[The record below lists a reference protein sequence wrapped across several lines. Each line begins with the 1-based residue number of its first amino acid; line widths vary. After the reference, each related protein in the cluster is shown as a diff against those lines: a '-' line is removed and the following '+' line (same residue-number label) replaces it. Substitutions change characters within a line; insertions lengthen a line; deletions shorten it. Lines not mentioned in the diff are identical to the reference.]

1 MDNYEEIIDNFSFD
15 DDYGEDGIK
24 VPIVSIQDLNL
35 VSNNFYSINLDNED
49 LVTSIAKASKTNGI
63 FAVFQLKTNRKSIS
77 SAKSVHEIG
86 ILAEIESIVPNNKY
100 MKMNFR
106 TLSKVYLTNVFKNDG
121 IVYGDLIK
129 LNDENDYSFDNPEN
143 ITYSEVVKSSLD
155 KLNALI
161 MESQSSKD
169 RIAPSTVDYD
179 VFLDSI
185 FSRLDIDKKITQDY
199 NNALD
204 KKERTKIV
212 IDTINKSIVTIE
224 VLQTLQDKTK
234 DAMDKNQR
242 DYILHEQLKI
252 IKNELNADKS
262 GAKNIFDAYRSD
274 IKKLKAPKEVE
285 EKAFKEIEKLEQTPV
300 TSPDYPST
308 LQYIELIKDLPWNTR
323 TKDTKDLKLAKEILD
338 RDHYGLKDVKD
349 RILEYLAI
357 LNNKKA
363 IKGSIICFVGP
374 PGVGKTSIAN
384 SIANATNRNF
394 VRMSLGG
401 IKDEADI
408 RGHMRT
414 YVGSMPGRIISLM
427 KKAKS
432 KNPVFLFDEID
443 KIGQDFRGDPSSA
456 LLEVLDSSQNSDF
469 TDRYLELPYDLSEV
483 LFITTANSLDTIPEA
498 LLDRLEIIRIEGY
511 TDEEK
516 LNIAKKYLVP
526 KSLENAGLSK
536 DAIKFDDEAL
546 YRLIDNYTRE
556 SGVRE
561 LERKI
566 QSIIRKLVYKKYMD
580 DDLEKKVD
588 VKTVDKLLEGPI
600 FEYNLVD
607 KEDSVGKAVGLAWTR
622 VGGDTINVEAQLM
635 PGDGKLNITGNL
647 GKVMQESCQLA
658 ISYLKANYEYFNI
671 DKKKFKDYDI
681 HVHVPEGAIPKDG
694 PSAGI
699 TITTAILSA
708 LTDQK
713 INRYFAMTGE
723 ITLLGNVLAIGGLK
737 EKALAAKRMKIR
749 DLILPMENKKD
760 FEKLPKNI
768 KESLN
773 VHYVNNFK
781 ELSKII
787 FIDGDKDA

>member
-143 ITYSEVVKSSLD
+143 ITYSEVVKSALD

-169 RIAPSTVDYD
+169 RIVPSTVDYD

-308 LQYIELIKDLPWNTR
+308 LQYIELIKDLPWNAR

-580 DDLEKKVD
+580 DDLVKKVD

-787 FIDGDKDA
+787 FIDGDNDA

>member
-129 LNDENDYSFDNPEN
+129 LNDENDYAFDNPEN

-169 RIAPSTVDYD
+169 RIIPSTVDYNM
-179 VFLDSI
+179 FLNSI

-580 DDLEKKVD
+580 DDLVKEVD

-773 VHYVNNFK
+773 VHYVNYFK

>member
-169 RIAPSTVDYD
+169 RIVPSTVDYN

-580 DDLEKKVD
+580 DDLVKKVD

>member
-106 TLSKVYLTNVFKNDG
+106 TLTKVYLTNVFKNDG

-143 ITYSEVVKSSLD
+143 ITYSEVVKSALD

-169 RIAPSTVDYD
+169 RIVPSTVNYD

-185 FSRLDIDKKITQDY
+185 FSRLDIDKKITQEY

-224 VLQTLQDKTK
+224 VLQTLQDQTK
-234 DAMDKNQR
+234 EAMDKNQR

-308 LQYIELIKDLPWNTR
+308 LQYIELIKDLPWNAR

-498 LLDRLEIIRIEGY
+498 LLDRFEIIRIEGY

-580 DDLEKKVD
+580 DDLVKKVD

-768 KESLN
+768 RESLN

>member
-143 ITYSEVVKSSLD
+143 ITYSEVVKSALD

-169 RIAPSTVDYD
+169 RIVTSTVDYN

-357 LNNKKA
+357 LNNRKA

-580 DDLEKKVD
+580 DDLVKEVD

-607 KEDSVGKAVGLAWTR
+607 KQDSVGKAVGLAWTR

>member
-106 TLSKVYLTNVFKNDG
+106 TLTKVYLTNVFKNDG

-143 ITYSEVVKSSLD
+143 ITYSEVVKSALD

-169 RIAPSTVDYD
+169 RIVPSTVNYD

-338 RDHYGLKDVKD
+338 RDHYGLKDVKN

-580 DDLEKKVD
+580 DDLVKKVD

-768 KESLN
+768 RESLN

>member
-24 VPIVSIQDLNL
+24 VPVVSIQDLNL

-106 TLSKVYLTNVFKNDG
+106 TLSKVYLTNVFKNDS

-143 ITYSEVVKSSLD
+143 ITYSEVVKSALD

-169 RIAPSTVDYD
+169 RIVPSTVDYN

-185 FSRLDIDKKITQDY
+185 FSRLDINKKITQDY

-580 DDLEKKVD
+580 DDLVKEVD

-607 KEDSVGKAVGLAWTR
+607 KDDSVGKAVGLAWTR

-647 GKVMQESCQLA
+647 GKVMQESCQIA

>member
-143 ITYSEVVKSSLD
+143 ITYSEVVKSALD

-169 RIAPSTVDYD
+169 RIVPSTVDYN

-580 DDLEKKVD
+580 DDLVKEVD

-607 KEDSVGKAVGLAWTR
+607 KDDSVGKAVGLAWTR

>member
-143 ITYSEVVKSSLD
+143 ITYSEVVKSALD

-169 RIAPSTVDYD
+169 RIVPSTVDYNM
-179 VFLDSI
+179 FLDSI

-588 VKTVDKLLEGPI
+588 IKTVDKLLEGPI

-737 EKALAAKRMKIR
+737 EKTLAAKRMKIR

-787 FIDGDKDA
+787 FIDGDNDA

>member
-49 LVTSIAKASKTNGI
+49 LVTSIAKASKTSGI

-143 ITYSEVVKSSLD
+143 ITYSEAVKSALD

-169 RIAPSTVDYD
+169 RIVPSNVDYN

-252 IKNELNADKS
+252 IKNELKADKS

-274 IKKLKAPKEVE
+274 IKKLKAPNEVE

-308 LQYIELIKDLPWNTR
+308 LQYIELIKDLPWNNR

-580 DDLEKKVD
+580 DDLVKKVD

-607 KEDSVGKAVGLAWTR
+607 KDDSVGKAVGLAWTR

>member
-143 ITYSEVVKSSLD
+143 ITYSEVVKSALD

-169 RIAPSTVDYD
+169 RIVPSTVDYN

-212 IDTINKSIVTIE
+212 IDTIDKSIVTIE

-580 DDLEKKVD
+580 DELVKKVD

-607 KEDSVGKAVGLAWTR
+607 KQDSVGKAVGLAWTR

>member
-338 RDHYGLKDVKD
+338 RGHYGLKDVKD

-498 LLDRLEIIRIEGY
+498 LLDRLEIISIEGY

-580 DDLEKKVD
+580 DDLVKKVD

-773 VHYVNNFK
+773 VHYVKNFK

>member
-143 ITYSEVVKSSLD
+143 ITYSEVVKSALD

-169 RIAPSTVDYD
+169 RIVPSTVDYN

-185 FSRLDIDKKITQDY
+185 FSRLDIDKKNTQDY

-212 IDTINKSIVTIE
+212 IETINKSIVTIE

-580 DDLEKKVD
+580 DDLVKKVD

>member
-15 DDYGEDGIK
+15 DDYEEDGIK
-24 VPIVSIQDLNL
+24 APIVSIENLNL
-35 VSNNFYSINLDNED
+35 VSNNFYSVNLDNED
-49 LVTSIAKASKTNGI
+49 LVNSIAKASKTNGI
-63 FAVFQLKTNRKSIS
+63 FAVYQLKANRKTIS
-77 SAKSVHEIG
+77 STKSVYEIG
-86 ILAEIESIVPNNKY
+86 VLAEIESIVPNNKY

-106 TLSKVYLTNVFKNDG
+106 TLSKVYLTDVFKSDG
-121 IVYGDLIK
+121 IVYGHLIK

-143 ITYSEVVKSSLD
+143 ITYSGVVKSALD

-161 MESQSSKD
+161 MENQSSKD
-169 RIAPSTVDYD
+169 RIEPNTVDYN

-185 FSRLDIDKKITQDY
+185 FSRLDIDKKITQEY
-199 NNALD
+199 INAND

-224 VLQTLQDKTK
+224 VLKTLQDKTK
-234 DAMDKNQR
+234 DAMDKNQK

-262 GAKNIFDAYRSD
+262 GAKNIFDVYRND

-285 EKAFKEIEKLEQTPV
+285 EKAFKEIEKLEQTPL

-526 KSLENAGLSK
+526 KSLENAGLNK
-536 DAIKFDDEAL
+536 DAIKFEDEAL

-561 LERKI
+561 LERKV
-566 QSIIRKLVYKKYMD
+566 QSIIRKLVYKKYME
-580 DDLEKKVD
+580 DDLIKKVD

-607 KEDSVGKAVGLAWTR
+607 KQDSVGKAVGLAWTR

-658 ISYLKANYEYFNI
+658 ISYLKANYEYYNI
-671 DKKKFKDYDI
+671 DKKKFKDFDI

-708 LTDQK
+708 LTNQK

-737 EKALAAKRMKIR
+737 EKALAAKRMRIK

>member
-106 TLSKVYLTNVFKNDG
+106 TLTKVYLTNVFKNDG

-143 ITYSEVVKSSLD
+143 ITYSEVVKSALD

-169 RIAPSTVDYD
+169 RIVPSTVNYD

-274 IKKLKAPKEVE
+274 IKKLKVPKEVE

-580 DDLEKKVD
+580 DDLVKKVE

-635 PGDGKLNITGNL
+635 PGDGKLNVTGNL

>member
-106 TLSKVYLTNVFKNDG
+106 TLSKVYLTNAFKNDG

-129 LNDENDYSFDNPEN
+129 LNDDNDYSFDNPEN
-143 ITYSEVVKSSLD
+143 ITYSEVVKSALD

-169 RIAPSTVDYD
+169 RIVPSTVDYN

-580 DDLEKKVD
+580 DELVKKVD

-768 KESLN
+768 RESLN

>member
-106 TLSKVYLTNVFKNDG
+106 TLTKVYLTNVFKNDG

-143 ITYSEVVKSSLD
+143 ITYSEVVKSALD

-169 RIAPSTVDYD
+169 RIVPSTVNYD

-262 GAKNIFDAYRSD
+262 GAKNIFDAYRSE

-338 RDHYGLKDVKD
+338 RDHYGLKDVKN

-580 DDLEKKVD
+580 DDLVKKVD

>member
-169 RIAPSTVDYD
+169 RIVPSTVDYN

-185 FSRLDIDKKITQDY
+185 FSRLDIDKKITQEY

-224 VLQTLQDKTK
+224 VLQTLQDQTK
-234 DAMDKNQR
+234 EAMDKNQR

-262 GAKNIFDAYRSD
+262 GAKKIFDAYRSD

-308 LQYIELIKDLPWNTR
+308 LQYIELIKDLPWNAR

-580 DDLEKKVD
+580 DDLVKEVD

>member
-106 TLSKVYLTNVFKNDG
+106 TLTKVYLTNVFKNDG

-169 RIAPSTVDYD
+169 RIVPSTVDYD

-580 DDLEKKVD
+580 DDLVKKVD

-787 FIDGDKDA
+787 FIDGDNDA

>member
-143 ITYSEVVKSSLD
+143 ITYSEVVKSALD

-169 RIAPSTVDYD
+169 RIVPSNVDYN

-274 IKKLKAPKEVE
+274 IKKLKAPNEVE

-308 LQYIELIKDLPWNTR
+308 LQYIELIKDLPWNNR

-580 DDLEKKVD
+580 DELVKKVD

>member
-169 RIAPSTVDYD
+169 RIIPSTVDYN

-252 IKNELNADKS
+252 IKNELNANKS

-274 IKKLKAPKEVE
+274 IKELKAPKEVV

-308 LQYIELIKDLPWNTR
+308 LQYIELIKDLPWNAR

-580 DDLEKKVD
+580 DDLVKEVE

-768 KESLN
+768 RESLN

>member
-143 ITYSEVVKSSLD
+143 ITYSEVVKSALD

-169 RIAPSTVDYD
+169 RIVPSTVDYNM
-179 VFLDSI
+179 FLDSI

>member
-143 ITYSEVVKSSLD
+143 ITYSEVVKSALD

-169 RIAPSTVDYD
+169 RIVPSNVDYN

-274 IKKLKAPKEVE
+274 IKKLKAPNEVE

-308 LQYIELIKDLPWNTR
+308 LQYIELIKDLPWNNR

-516 LNIAKKYLVP
+516 LNIAKKYLVL

-580 DDLEKKVD
+580 DELVKKVD

-607 KEDSVGKAVGLAWTR
+607 KDDSVGKAVGLAWTR

>member
-143 ITYSEVVKSSLD
+143 ITYSEVVKSALD

-169 RIAPSTVDYD
+169 RIVPSTVDYN

-274 IKKLKAPKEVE
+274 IKKLKAPKEVA

-580 DDLEKKVD
+580 DDLVKKVD

>member
-106 TLSKVYLTNVFKNDG
+106 TLTKVYLTNVFKNDG

-143 ITYSEVVKSSLD
+143 ITYSEVVKSALD

-169 RIAPSTVDYD
+169 RIVPSTVNYD

-274 IKKLKAPKEVE
+274 IKKLNVPKEVE

-580 DDLEKKVD
+580 DDLVKKVD

>member
-129 LNDENDYSFDNPEN
+129 LNDENDYSFDNPEI
-143 ITYSEVVKSSLD
+143 ITYSEVVKSALD

-169 RIAPSTVDYD
+169 RIVPSTVNYD

-285 EKAFKEIEKLEQTPV
+285 EKTFKEIEKLEQTPV

-580 DDLEKKVD
+580 DDLVKKVD

>member
-1 MDNYEEIIDNFSFD
+1 MDKYDEIIDNYSFLD
-15 DDYGEDGIK
+15 DNDENTFK
-24 VPIVSIQDLNL
+24 VPIVSI
-35 VSNNFYSINLDNED
+35 NNINIVPNNYYSVNLDNED
-49 LVTSIAKASKTNGI
+49 LVSAIAKASNTNGV
-63 FAVFQLKTNRKSIS
+63 FAIFQLKANRKSIS
-77 SAKSVHEIG
+77 SIKSVNELG
-86 ILAEIESIVPNNKY
+86 VLAEIESISPNNKF

-106 TLSKVYLTNVFKNDG
+106 TLSKVYLTNVFKSEG
-121 IVYGDLIK
+121 INYGHLVK
-129 LNDENDYSFDNPEN
+129 LNDINDYSFDNPEN
-143 ITYSEVVKSSLD
+143 KSYYEVINSALD

-161 MESQSSKD
+161 MDSQSSKD
-169 RIAPSTVDYD
+169 RIVPNKIDYNI
-179 VFLDSI
+179 FLDSI
-185 FSRLDIDKKITQDY
+185 FSRLDIDKKLTQEY
-199 NNALD
+199 LNAVD

-212 IDTINKSIVTIE
+212 IDTINKSVVTIE
-224 VLQTLQDKTK
+224 VLKTLQDKTK
-234 DAMDKNQR
+234 EAMDKNQK

-262 GAKNIFDAYRSD
+262 GAKNIFDAYRND

-285 EKAFKEIEKLEQTPV
+285 EKALKEIDKLEQTPL

-308 LQYIELIKDLPWNTR
+308 LQYIELIKDLPWNKR
-323 TKDTKDLKLAKEILD
+323 TDDTKDLKYAKEMLD
-338 RDHYGLKDVKD
+338 KDHYGLKDVKD

-357 LNNKKA
+357 LNNTKA

-401 IKDEADI
+401 IRDEADI

-456 LLEVLDSSQNSDF
+456 LLEVLDSSQNKDF

-498 LLDRLEIIRIEGY
+498 LLDRLEIIRIDGY

-516 LNIAKKYLVP
+516 LNIAKKYLLP
-526 KSLENAGLSK
+526 KSLENAGIDS
-536 DAIKFDDEAL
+536 DAIKFTDEAL

-580 DDLEKKVD
+580 DKIVKKVD
-588 VKTVDKLLEGPI
+588 LKTVDKLLEGPI
-600 FEYNLVD
+600 FEYDLVD

-671 DKKKFKDYDI
+671 DKKKFKDFDI
-681 HVHVPEGAIPKDG
+681 HIHVPEGAIPKDG

-708 LTDQK
+708 LCDKK

-760 FEKLPKNI
+760 FEKLPSNI
-768 KESLN
+768 RESLN

-781 ELSKII
+781 DLSKII
-787 FIDGDKDA
+787 FVDGDKDA

>member
-106 TLSKVYLTNVFKNDG
+106 TLTKVYLTNVFKNDG

-143 ITYSEVVKSSLD
+143 ITYSEVVKSALD

-169 RIAPSTVDYD
+169 RIVPSTVNYD

-323 TKDTKDLKLAKEILD
+323 TKDTKDLKLAKDILD

-580 DDLEKKVD
+580 DDLVKKVD

>member
-24 VPIVSIQDLNL
+24 SPIVSIENLNL
-35 VSNNFYSINLDNED
+35 VSNNFYSVNLDNED
-49 LVTSIAKASKTNGI
+49 LVNSIAKASKTNGI
-63 FAVFQLKTNRKSIS
+63 FAVYQLKANRKTIS
-77 SAKSVHEIG
+77 STKSVYEIG
-86 ILAEIESIVPNNKY
+86 VLAEIESIVPNNKY

-106 TLSKVYLTNVFKNDG
+106 TLSKVYLSDVFKSDG
-121 IVYGDLIK
+121 IVYGHLIK

-143 ITYSEVVKSSLD
+143 ITYSGVVKSALD

-161 MESQSSKD
+161 MENQSSKD
-169 RIAPSTVDYD
+169 RIEPNTVDYN
-179 VFLDSI
+179 VLLDSI
-185 FSRLDIDKKITQDY
+185 FSRLDIDKKITQEY
-199 NNALD
+199 INAND

-224 VLQTLQDKTK
+224 VLKTLQDKTK
-234 DAMDKNQR
+234 DAMDKNQK

-252 IKNELNADKS
+252 IKNELNADRS
-262 GAKNIFDAYRSD
+262 GAKNIFDVYRND

-285 EKAFKEIEKLEQTPV
+285 EKAFKEIEKLEQTPL

-526 KSLENAGLSK
+526 KSLENAGLNK
-536 DAIKFDDEAL
+536 DAIKFEDEAL

-561 LERKI
+561 LERKV
-566 QSIIRKLVYKKYMD
+566 QSIIRKLVYKKYME
-580 DDLEKKVD
+580 DDLIKKVD

-607 KEDSVGKAVGLAWTR
+607 KKDSVGKAVGLAWTR

-658 ISYLKANYEYFNI
+658 ISYLKANYEYYNI
-671 DKKKFKDYDI
+671 DKKKFKDFDI

-737 EKALAAKRMKIR
+737 EKALAAKRMKIK

>member
-106 TLSKVYLTNVFKNDG
+106 TLTKVYLTNVFKNDG

-169 RIAPSTVDYD
+169 RIVPSTVDYN

-274 IKKLKAPKEVE
+274 FKKLKAPKEVE

-432 KNPVFLFDEID
+432 KNSVFLFDEID

-580 DDLEKKVD
+580 DDLVKKVD

>member
-106 TLSKVYLTNVFKNDG
+106 TLTKVYLTNVFKNDG

-143 ITYSEVVKSSLD
+143 ITYSEVVKSALD

-169 RIAPSTVDYD
+169 RIVPSTVNYD

-308 LQYIELIKDLPWNTR
+308 LQYIELIKDLRWNTR

-580 DDLEKKVD
+580 DDLVKKVD

-708 LTDQK
+708 LTDRK

-768 KESLN
+768 RESLN

>member
-143 ITYSEVVKSSLD
+143 ITYSEVVKSALD

-169 RIAPSTVDYD
+169 RIVPSTVDYNM
-179 VFLDSI
+179 FLDSI

-274 IKKLKAPKEVE
+274 IKKLKAPKEVA

-456 LLEVLDSSQNSDF
+456 RLEVLDSSQNSDF

-580 DDLEKKVD
+580 NELVKKVD

-647 GKVMQESCQLA
+647 GKVMQESCQIA

>member
-77 SAKSVHEIG
+77 STKSVHEIG

-143 ITYSEVVKSSLD
+143 ITYSEVVKSALD

-169 RIAPSTVDYD
+169 RIVPSTVDYNM
-179 VFLDSI
+179 FLDSI

-374 PGVGKTSIAN
+374 PGVGKTSIAK

-580 DDLEKKVD
+580 DDLVKKVD

-737 EKALAAKRMKIR
+737 EKTLAAKRMKIR
-749 DLILPMENKKD
+749 NLILPMENKKD

>member
-143 ITYSEVVKSSLD
+143 ITYSEVVKSALD

-169 RIAPSTVDYD
+169 RIVPSTVDYN

-185 FSRLDIDKKITQDY
+185 FSRLDIDKKITQEY

-224 VLQTLQDKTK
+224 VLQTLQDQTK
-234 DAMDKNQR
+234 EAMDKNQR

-338 RDHYGLKDVKD
+338 RDHYGLKDVKN

-580 DDLEKKVD
+580 DELVKKVD

-781 ELSKII
+781 ELSKFI

>member
-155 KLNALI
+155 KLNTLI

-169 RIAPSTVDYD
+169 RIIPSTVDYNM
-179 VFLDSI
+179 FLDSI

-580 DDLEKKVD
+580 DDLVKKVE

>member
-15 DDYGEDGIK
+15 DDYGEDGFK

-35 VSNNFYSINLDNED
+35 ISNNFYSINLDNED

-143 ITYSEVVKSSLD
+143 ITYSEVVKSALD

-169 RIAPSTVDYD
+169 RIVPSTVDYN

-185 FSRLDIDKKITQDY
+185 FSRLDIDKKITQEY

-224 VLQTLQDKTK
+224 VLQTLQDQTK
-234 DAMDKNQR
+234 EAMDKNQR

-338 RDHYGLKDVKD
+338 RDHYGLKDVKN

-580 DDLEKKVD
+580 DELVKKVD

>member
-15 DDYGEDGIK
+15 DDYCEDGIK

-143 ITYSEVVKSSLD
+143 ISYSEVVKSALD

-169 RIAPSTVDYD
+169 RIVPSTVDYN

-357 LNNKKA
+357 LNNRKA

-580 DDLEKKVD
+580 DELVKKVD

>member
-106 TLSKVYLTNVFKNDG
+106 TLSKVYLTNAFKNDG

-129 LNDENDYSFDNPEN
+129 LNDDNDYSFDNPEN
-143 ITYSEVVKSSLD
+143 ITYSEVVKSALD

-169 RIAPSTVDYD
+169 RIVPSTVDYN

-580 DDLEKKVD
+580 DDLVKKVD